1 MRVRVGVIS
10 ISFKEMYKLFISC
23 SNSGRLMGKLYRDY
37 NLGMKDRLVSEIFVN
52 GNSVSFTNYSDDIL
66 SLPFGVRDTVTY
78 SDLLEFYEDRCFPRE
93 RANCKDVLKRL
104 GLDYYDP
111 ELICRKTHGLQFDDF
126 TWLQFRDEP
135 QVCYQDIKLRD

>member
-1 MRVRVGVIS
+1 MI
-10 ISFKEMYKLFISC
+10 
-23 SNSGRLMGKLYRDY
+23 LYSVKVY
-37 NLGMKDRLVSEIFVN
+37 EKDKLVSEIFVN

-66 SLPFGVRDTVTY
+66 SLPFGVRDNVTY

-126 TWLQFRDEP
+126 TWLQFSDEP

>member
-1 MRVRVGVIS
+1 MS
-10 ISFKEMYKLFISC
+10 
-23 SNSGRLMGKLYRDY
+23 LYSVKVY
-37 NLGMKDRLVSEIFVN
+37 EKDKLVSEIFVN

-66 SLPFGVRDTVTY
+66 SLPFGVRDNVTY
-78 SDLLEFYEDRCFPRE
+78 SALLEFYEDRCFPRE

-126 TWLQFRDEP
+126 TWLQFSDEP